1 MFPYSSH
8 VLGRP
13 GRSATAAQLR
23 AEEASVAEVAA
34 VLGRPRA
41 LLVRALART
50 LRGHEGDDR
59 RGSGGHPRTKP
70 SWRRGERPP
79 ACGSVSDGGAARCWR
94 QACERRGR
102 LRG

>member
-59 RGSGGHPRTKP
+59 RGSGGHPRR
-70 SWRRGERPP
+70 SAL
-79 ACGSVSDGGAARCWR
+79 ACPEARLTAGGCDGC
-94 QACERRGR
+94 
-102 LRG
+102 